1 MAPEFFKHKKYIL
14 PRAAGIIL
22 AVFCCIF
29 QNAWSDTTGKVIH
42 DSITIS
48 LITCYPGP
56 EIYELCGHSA
66 IRVHGTRIDSVWNY
80 GTFDF
85 AEPNFI
91 YRFVKGETDYI
102 LSSYPFEHF
111 TSGYMRQGRKI
122 VEQDLNLTAQEAQ
135 RFYKMLQK
143 EALPENCKYRYNYVK
158 DNCATRILDR
168 LGQASSAEII
178 YPDSIRFGTF
188 RKEMRF
194 YHRNYPWYQ
203 FGIDLALGS
212 GIDYK
217 LRGKEE
223 MFVPVEMMQ
232 RVDNA
237 HFADGRNL
245 VKDKRILFM
254 GVPDATLEETPFWKT
269 PLFLSL
275 CLLLL
280 CILIFCLDLK
290 NKKTTRWI
298 YSLYFGLTGIAG
310 TVIAFL
316 VFVSQHEAT
325 SPNVL
330 LIWLNPLQFILA
342 IGVWFRIMRP
352 VNLVM
357 AYYNAAVVGSLLLV
371 WIFQS
376 QSANPA
382 FFPLMICSVLLG
394 TSYAATHTT
403 DASNSGK
410 QIKRNY
416 NKTGLDMT
424 RKK

>member
-1 MAPEFFKHKKYIL
+1 
-14 PRAAGIIL
+14 
-22 AVFCCIF
+22 
-29 QNAWSDTTGKVIH
+29 
-42 DSITIS
+42 
-48 LITCYPGP
+48 
-56 EIYELCGHSA
+56 
-66 IRVHGTRIDSVWNY
+66 VWNY

-85 AEPNFI
+85 AEPNFV

-111 TSGYMRQGRKI
+111 TPGYMRQGRKI

-135 RFYKMLQK
+135 RFYRMLQK
-143 EALPENCKYRYNYVK
+143 EALPENCRYRYNYVK

-168 LGQASSAEII
+168 LGQASSSEII
-178 YPDSIRFGTF
+178 YPDTISFGTF
-188 RKEMRF
+188 RKEMRS

-203 FGIDLALGS
+203 FGIDLALGN
-212 GIDYK
+212 GIDYR

-232 RVDNA
+232 RVGNA

-245 VKDKRILFM
+245 VKDQRILFM
-254 GVPDATLEETPFWKT
+254 GVPDATLEATPFWKT
-269 PLFLSL
+269 PLFLSF

-280 CILIFCLDLK
+280 CILIFGLDLK

-298 YSLYFGLTGIAG
+298 YSLYFGLAGIAG

-342 IGVWFRIMRP
+342 IGVWFRRMRP

-394 TSYAATHTT
+394 ASYAAAHTT
-403 DASNSGK
+403 DAASSGK

-416 NKTGLDMT
+416 NKRRHDMR
-424 RKK
+424 RKR